1 MSRPEYCEALDEDEF
16 PDEPC
21 PACGA
26 TVAGNDKVRGIC
38 QALKNRPR
46 PQPLIHIVLIDKRT
60 EEIVAAT
67 PPLSGLE
74 RTQAHEIRPSRTP

>member
-1 MSRPEYCEALDEDEF
+1 MARPEYCEALDEDEF
-16 PDEPC
+16 PDVPC

-26 TVAGNDKVRGIC
+26 TVAGNDPVRGVC
-38 QALKNRPR
+38 QARKLGPR
-46 PQPLIHIVLIDKRT
+46 PKPLIHLVLIDKRT

-74 RTQAHEIRPSRTP
+74 R